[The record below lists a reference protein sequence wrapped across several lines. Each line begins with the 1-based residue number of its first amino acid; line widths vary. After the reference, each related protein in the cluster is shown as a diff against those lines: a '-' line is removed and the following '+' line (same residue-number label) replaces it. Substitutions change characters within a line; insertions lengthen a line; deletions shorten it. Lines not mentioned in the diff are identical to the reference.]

1 MKVLYDVVLPQVNV
15 LGSTMAYRCF
25 GIARFPVR
33 HGRTQNIHLVYHNV
47 IKDFHYLLLGLENT
61 VSKTMSLKRSSAAGL
76 RSTFMRRIA
85 PSQEASRNSARS
97 IGSKDESISP
107 IALASAMHEANGAHH
122 SLKIASN

>member
-61 VSKTMSLKRSSAAGL
+61 VSKTMSLKRSSAAGVRL
-76 RSTFMRRIA
+76 TFLRRIS
-85 PSQEASRNSARS
+85 PPQEASKKSAIS
-97 IGSKDESISP
+97 IRSKDESIFP
-107 IALASAMHEANGAHH
+107 IASASVMHGTHRTPPPPRMC
-122 SLKIASN
+122 S